1 MFFYLVGY
9 FDVLKNLLKRLTT
22 ISSRGTCWSTKKDET
37 IRKQMITFPLKPMSI
52 FLPYKKC
59 ELSLDSLI

>member
-37 IRKQMITFPLKPMSI
+37 IRKQMITFPLKLMSI